1 MCFRVSL
8 ERGYMNKLY
17 TIRELIYEA
26 ITAIM
31 KIHNSHHAF
40 KKCDCQNILNQL
52 NEYAELFDFRVA
64 QEMFKK

>member
-1 MCFRVSL
+1 MD
-8 ERGYMNKLY
+8 KLY
-17 TIRELIYEA
+17 TVRDLIFEG

-40 KKCDCQNILNQL
+40 KKCDCENILQQM

-64 QEMFKK
+64 QELFKK